1 MKFAPHT
8 VLPLSALLA
17 AFVAPGAFAT
27 EFGTVVSSTPV
38 YSQVPV
44 PQRVCEDEQV
54 SVAQRPSGAGAVA
67 GAVIGGAVG
76 NAVGAGGGRA
86 AATALGLM
94 LGAVVGNNA
103 EAGSLPPT
111 SATAQRCRTVT
122 QYEDRPVGYDV
133 VYEYAGARRTARL
146 GQDPGGPGSRIALD
160 VAPAGAA
167 ARSAATA
174 AATKRPWR
182 RTTAITR
189 RRRGWCTPRRTT
201 LRRRRCITCRR
212 RPTTGTRIR
221 RPRSGSAGAGTA
233 GIAAGDRPVGARRGN
248 MASSAAR
255 NAVTSSGF
263 AR

>member
-67 GAVIGGAVG
+67 GAIIGGAVG

-94 LGAVVGNNA
+94 LGAVAGNNA
-103 EAGSLPPT
+103 EASSLPPA

-160 VAPAGAA
+160 VAPAGAVA
-167 ARSAATA
+167 ST
-174 AATKRPWR
+174 
-182 RTTAITR
+182 
-189 RRRGWCTPRRTT
+189 
-201 LRRRRCITCRR
+201 
-212 RPTTGTRIR
+212 
-221 RPRSGSAGAGTA
+221 RSGRVGEPVPPAGSQRSYSRRDEAPVAQDDGYYA
-233 GIAAGDRPVGARRGN
+233 PPPRVVYAAPYYVAPPPVYYVPSPVYYGYPYPAASIWIGGRWNGGHRGH
-248 MASSAAR
+248 
-255 NAVTSSGF
+255 
-263 AR
+263 